1 MQIGVYDNFT
11 ITIKSNATRTV
22 YRNNLN
28 LFMQFLGITDY
39 NQLLKIN
46 AEDAIKQY
54 IIYLKEKVSSA
65 TLHNRIAA
73 IYHFYTM
80 NDVILNKTKISKY
93 KGEFRRVKSDRA
105 YSHEE
110 IQKMLEMADL
120 RMKIV
125 ILLMASSG
133 LRSGSIADLRLR
145 NLEENKLTVY
155 ENTNEEYFPKPN
167 LSIQSSF

>member
-28 LFMQFLGITDY
+28 LFMQFLGITDC

-65 TLHNRIAA
+65 TLHIRIAA
-73 IYHFYTM
+73 IYHFYTI

-93 KGEFRRVKSDRA
+93 KGEFRRVK
-105 YSHEE
+105 
-110 IQKMLEMADL
+110 
-120 RMKIV
+120 
-125 ILLMASSG
+125 
-133 LRSGSIADLRLR
+133 
-145 NLEENKLTVY
+145 
-155 ENTNEEYFPKPN
+155 
-167 LSIQSSF
+167 